1 MSRQGPTL
9 RLLVVC
15 DECAHLYCKDAL
27 GKRNPYAA
35 RCQALHGKN
44 GEGDRHIIAGHF
56 PIIAP
61 DWCPLRAKA
70 DEGAAVMRDELE
82 RRMPGGLTDAPKP
95 EYRREYAVTFNEAG
109 ISDERDD
116 LEHIAL
122 RTGRR

>member
-1 MSRQGPTL
+1 MRRQGPTL

-56 PIIAP
+56 PIITP
-61 DWCPLRAKA
+61 NWCQLRAKA
-70 DEGAAVMRDELE
+70 DEVAAVLQDEAE
-82 RRMPGGLTDAPKP
+82 RQIPTALPAPEPVAKTP
-95 EYRREYAVTFNEAG
+95 DLVVVVVARPDLRSSIRRGT
-109 ISDERDD
+109 
-116 LEHIAL
+116 L
-122 RTGRR
+122 